1 MNARF
6 VCLLAAEA
14 SRRDGT
20 GVGDMMASLIERC
33 PIAHFAAQGAAVET
47 IA

>member
-20 GVGDMMASLIERC
+20 GVSDVMASLIARC
-33 PIAHFAAQGAAVET
+33 PIAHFAAQGATVEP